1 MAACLQR
8 VRIRILS
15 MTTWFNRFLL
25 ALLAI
30 SLVAPLSNAAVV
42 TVEMRGIQFV
52 PKNLTINAGDTVT
65 WVNRDSTLHDTVSGV
80 NRVPAGIWRSALF
93 GLGGSFSFTFTN
105 AGTFP
110 YYCTP
115 HVFPPFNMSGA
126 ITVLPVNAPPSVAI
140 TNPPSGA
147 TFTVGATVLIEA
159 SATDDNGV
167 VRVEFFANGNPVGTD
182 LSEPFVAVVTNLAAG
197 DYVLT
202 AAAFDA
208 QGLSATSA
216 PVNISVR
223 EPLIAPVIIAQPQN
237 KSVPTGSNAT
247 FSVVVSGTAPLS
259 YQWQFSGAEIPGATS
274 ESLTLTNVQTAQA
287 GSYFVVVSNVAGSTQ
302 SSPAILIV
310 TNIVTN
316 IFPTVALT
324 APANGSRFRAGTTI
338 PVQAAAD
345 DENGTVARVEF
356 FLNNDRVGVLT
367 NSPYE
372 IVLSNLVAGDYFLS
386 ARAEDDEGAATVSEA
401 VMISVLEPPTIRIV
415 QPADQETFLFGTNV
429 LLVAEVLAPEIAA
442 TAVQFFEEAGNGLL
456 PIGPL
461 LTNVPYNFLWKP
473 AVSGVHWLRAAVY
486 DDFGGTSFSEPV
498 SVVFDAGT
506 ELPTIVITD
515 SPPDHSRLT
524 AASVLIRGIASDDLF
539 LDRVVYRV
547 NGGPFSTATG
557 TTNWSAIID
566 LVSGT
571 NVLTFQSVDLAGNFS
586 RSPATRTFIFR
597 ESPVT
602 VRINPPGW
610 GKVSPNLDGE
620 LLEHGKVYQMVA
632 RPASGFIFGG
642 WSDGVSS
649 NQPVLN
655 FTMRPALGL
664 TANFTTNPFPSL
676 KGTYSGLIWDTNGV
690 RPESS
695 GIFKINLTARGAFSG
710 KVTIQNKA
718 YPMRGQLDY
727 TGFIRF
733 AILRRPMTNL
743 ALTLSF
749 DMSGENS
756 VTGSVESEWSSVLR
770 GNRVVSIA
778 ELDPGLRG
786 KLFQF
791 DLAIDEEKVGDGN
804 VKAASALKIRG
815 RILDERFSQVLFPS
829 ASGESAFYFSW
840 NRGGAVL
847 LGWTA
852 VQNDPDALLRG
863 DLILGTA
870 NDFSARVSI
879 LPAR

>member
-1 MAACLQR
+1 M
-8 VRIRILS
+8 RILS
-15 MTTWFNRFLL
+15 MMTWSKTCLV
-25 ALLAI
+25 ALGAI
-30 SLVAPLSNAAVV
+30 SLLTSLSNAAVV

-65 WVNRDSTLHDTVSGV
+65 WVNRDSTLHDTVSGM
-80 NRVPAGIWRSALF
+80 NRVPAGIWKSALF

-115 HVFPPFNMSGA
+115 HVFPPFNMVGS
-126 ITVLPVNAPPSVAI
+126 ITVLPVNAPPAVAI
-140 TNPPSGA
+140 TSPPSGA
-147 TFTVGATVLIEA
+147 AFTVGATVLIEV

-167 VRVEFFANGNPVGTD
+167 ARVEFFANGNPVGTD
-182 LSEPFVAVVTNLAAG
+182 LSEPFVAAVNNLATG

-223 EPLIAPVIIAQPQN
+223 EPLIAPVIVAQPQN
-237 KSVPTGSNAT
+237 KSVPTGSDAT
-247 FSVVVSGTAPLS
+247 FTVVASGTAPLS
-259 YQWQFSGAEIPGATS
+259 YHWQFGGAEIPGATS
-274 ESLTLTNVQTAQA
+274 ESLILTNVQTGQA

-302 SSPAILIV
+302 SLSAILIV

-316 IFPTVALT
+316 IFPTIALT

-338 PVQAAAD
+338 PVQASAN
-345 DENGTVARVEF
+345 DENGTVARVQF
-356 FLNNDRVGVLT
+356 LLNNDPVGVLT

-372 IVLSNLVAGDYFLS
+372 IALSNLVAGDYLLS
-386 ARAEDDEGAATVSEA
+386 ARAVDDEGAATFSEA

-415 QPADQETFLFGTNV
+415 RPADQETFLFGTNV
-429 LLVAEVLAPEIAA
+429 LLVAEVIAPEIAA
-442 TAVQFFEEAGNGLL
+442 TAVQFFEETGIGMQ

-461 LTNVPYNFLWKP
+461 LTNVTYNFLWTP
-473 AVSGVHWLRAAVY
+473 AVSGVHRLRAVVY
-486 DDFGGTSFSEPV
+486 DDFGGSSLSEPV

-506 ELPTIVITD
+506 EFPTIAITD

-539 LDRVVYRV
+539 LDRVVFQV
-547 NGGPFSTATG
+547 NGGPFSTANG
-557 TTNWSAIID
+557 TTNWSAMIG

-571 NVLTFQSVDLAGNFS
+571 NVLAFQSVDLAGNFS
-586 RSPATRTFIFR
+586 GNSATRTFIFR

-602 VRINPPGW
+602 VRINPPGR
-610 GKVSPNLDGE
+610 GTVSPNLDGE

-642 WSDGVSS
+642 WSGGVSS
-649 NQPVLN
+649 NRPVLN

-664 TANFTTNPFPSL
+664 TANFITNPFPEL
-676 KGTYSGLIWDTNGV
+676 KGIYSGLIWETNGV

-710 KVTIQNKA
+710 KLTIQNKT
-718 YPMRGQLDY
+718 YPMRGQLDH
-727 TGFIRF
+727 TGLIRF

-743 ALTLSF
+743 ALTLLF
-749 DMSGENS
+749 DMSGANK
-756 VTGSVESEWSSVLR
+756 VTGGVESEWSSVLR
-770 GNRVVSIA
+770 GNRVVSVA

-786 KLFQF
+786 KQFQF
-791 DLAIDEEKVGDGN
+791 DLAIDDEKVGEGN
-804 VKAASALKIRG
+804 LKAASALKIRG
-815 RILDERFSQVLFPS
+815 RILDERFTQVLFPS
-829 ASGESAFYFSW
+829 ASGESAFYRSW

-847 LGWTA
+847 LGWA
-852 VQNDPDALLRG
+852 NVQNDPGALLRG
-863 DLILGTA
+863 DLILGTT
-870 NDFSARVSI
+870 NDFSARVNI